1 MNRAMT
7 WHIAL
12 VLGSVIAGCALAAS
26 PGQTIYEAHC
36 SVCHGQNGKG
46 VLTGVP
52 DFTRKNGVLSL
63 PDAVLLRRIEHGYQ
77 GPGAPMAMPPRGG
90 DASLTN
96 EQIARVLAYL
106 RSRFGG

>member
-7 WHIAL
+7 WHMAL
-12 VLGSVIAGCALAAS
+12 VLGSAIAGCALAAS

-52 DFTRKNGVLSL
+52 DFTRKKGVLSR
-63 PDAVLLRRIEHGYQ
+63 PAAVLLQRIEHGYQ
-77 GPGAPMAMPPRGG
+77 GPGAPMARPPRGG
-90 DASLTN
+90 DASLTD

-106 RSRFGG
+106 RSRFRG